1 MMENFDKLEE
11 LKYLLKG
18 ALGDKSKELGCN
30 RVYGQTRDILYVT
43 YYGELDRKYL
53 LNVYK
58 VLFRFLDSN
67 KNEFEMYLEDNLD
80 NLESGERGFRVR
92 IQEK

>member
-1 MMENFDKLEE
+1 MENFDKLEE

-30 RVYGQTRDILYVT
+30 RVYGQTRDILYIT
-43 YYGELDRKYL
+43 YYGGLDRKYL

-58 VLFRFLDSN
+58 VLFRFMDGN
-67 KNEFEMYLEDNLD
+67 RNEFEMYSEDNLD
-80 NLESGERGFRVR
+80 DLESGERGFKIR

>member
-1 MMENFDKLEE
+1 MESIDKLEE

-43 YYGELDRKYL
+43 YYGDLDRNYL
-53 LNVYK
+53 LNIYETI
-58 VLFRFLDSN
+58 LRFLDSN
-67 KNEFEMYLEDNLD
+67 RNEFEMYLEDNLD
-80 NLESGERGFRVR
+80 NLESGERGFRIR